1 ISQYGLPVYD
11 ASVLVADRVT
21 ADYFERVAKG
31 RDPKIAANWVITNLF
46 GALNE
51 SGKTI
56 ENSPVSAESLGRL
69 LDLLGDQT
77 ISSRLAKDVFEIMFA
92 TGDDPAKIVTERGL
106 RQVSDSGA
114 IDAAIDAVMAAN
126 PDKVDEVKGG
136 KEKLLGWFVGQ
147 VMKSMGGKANPQM
160 LNDALRRKFGL

>member
-1 ISQYGLPVYD
+1 
-11 ASVLVADRVT
+11 
-21 ADYFERVAKG
+21 
-31 RDPKIAANWVITNLF
+31 
-46 GALNE
+46 
-51 SGKTI
+51 
-56 ENSPVSAESLGRL
+56 
-69 LDLLGDQT
+69 
-77 ISSRLAKDVFEIMFA
+77 MFA